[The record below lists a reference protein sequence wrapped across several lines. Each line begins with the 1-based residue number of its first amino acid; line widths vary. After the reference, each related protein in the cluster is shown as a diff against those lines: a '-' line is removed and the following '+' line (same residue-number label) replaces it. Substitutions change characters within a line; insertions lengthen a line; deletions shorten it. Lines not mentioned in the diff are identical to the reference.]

1 MRFTLLLVII
11 LTLLPDIYGQETVK
25 SDSVKLASLL
35 QRIEMLEN
43 KVLKEVQ
50 EDELQLLLQQA
61 DQLTNRE
68 FKKEVDISKKFT
80 SGVRQQQGLNP
91 NISVL
96 GDFFAAYSTEN
107 SDIVN
112 EPSERTHGSN
122 GLFMRSMEMAFVA
135 PLDPYTRGKA
145 FIDITEDGVEIE
157 ELYMEL
163 VNLPLNLSVK
173 GGVFFPEFGLLN
185 RHHTHALPQ
194 FDRPRAP
201 VNYFGLDGFNGM
213 GAAVNV
219 LLPTVLFADASS
231 FDASV
236 VNIFDNLSYSST
248 KAVNMAYVGHFK
260 NYYDLSD
267 ASYFE
272 YTLSAMAG
280 KSNSGSSGNNYIST
294 LGLHYKWQ
302 PPGLSKYKSLDIMT
316 EFIYS
321 LNETPTGVV
330 KNKGFYSLFHKKM
343 NSRLWLGGRVGYS
356 EVPGDDG
363 FEWDYTANVDWWQS
377 EFVFYRIQYQ
387 YNRRNDLNYP
397 GIMANV
403 PTGHSIVLQMSWAMG
418 PHKHEAY

>member
-1 MRFTLLLVII
+1 MRYSILFVMLIII
-11 LTLLPDIYGQETVK
+11 LPNAYCQDPELT
-25 SDSVKLASLL
+25 DSLKLANLL
-35 QRIEMLEN
+35 QRIEVLEGQILEQQQGDE
-43 KVLKEVQ
+43 LKE
-50 EDELQLLLQQA
+50 LLQQA
-61 DQLTNRE
+61 EMFTNKA
-68 FKKEVDISKKFT
+68 KKKKTDVSKKFS

-96 GDFFAAYSTEN
+96 GDFFGGISSEN

-112 EPSERTHGSN
+112 EPSDYTHGSN
-122 GLFMRSMEMAFVA
+122 GVYMRSLELAFVA

-145 FIDITEDGVEIE
+145 FIDITAAGVDIE
-157 ELYMEL
+157 ELYME
-163 VNLPLNLSVK
+163 VINLPLNMSVK

-213 GAAVNV
+213 GAAINFM
-219 LLPTVLFADASS
+219 LPTLLFGDATSLDIS
-231 FDASV
+231 A
-236 VNIFDNLSYSST
+236 VNIFDNLSYSSD
-248 KAVNMAYVGHFK
+248 KSVNMAYVGHFK

-272 YTLSAMAG
+272 YTLSAMMG
-280 KSNSGSSGNNYIST
+280 KNNDWSQGNNYISS

-302 PPGLSKYKSLDIMT
+302 PPGLSKYKSLDIKT
-316 EFIYS
+316 EFFYS
-321 LNETPTGVV
+321 LNETPFGVV
-330 KNKGFYSLFHKKM
+330 KNKGFYSLFHRKL
-343 NSRLWLGGRVGYS
+343 NTRLWIGGRVGYA

-363 FEWDYTANVDWWQS
+363 NEWDYTANFDFWQS

-397 GIMANV
+397 GSMASV
-403 PTGHSIVLQMSWAMG
+403 PTGHSVVLQFSWAMG
-418 PHKHEAY
+418 PHKHDAY